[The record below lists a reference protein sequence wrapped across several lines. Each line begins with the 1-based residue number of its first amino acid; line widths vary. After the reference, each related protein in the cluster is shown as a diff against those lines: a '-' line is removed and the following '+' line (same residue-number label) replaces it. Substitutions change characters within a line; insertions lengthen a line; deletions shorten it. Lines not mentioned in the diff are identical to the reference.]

1 MRIVRVDDRRL
12 PLPDDLRQLPRR
24 GEIDLVHRRE
34 RHQVR
39 PLGGA
44 PEQLAFA
51 MRDEHGAVAARP
63 QAEDG

>member
-1 MRIVRVDDRRL
+1 MHDLRL
-12 PLPDDLRQLPRR
+12 PLPDDFRQLPGR

-34 RHQVR
+34 RDQVR

-44 PEQLAFA
+44 PEQFAFA
-51 MRDEHGAVAARP
+51 MRDQHGPMAARP